1 MSEPNFI
8 AVWPIYSDLTIEQAK
23 AAALHDLPVVAA
35 RSGHHWEP
43 GTPVDFSFPPDGHT
57 PLGIYTGD
65 VIVAHTQVNA
75 HVQYEEDEAA

>member
-23 AAALHDLPVVAA
+23 AAALHDLPTVAA

-43 GTPVDFSFPPDGHT
+43 GTPVAFTIPTDGQT
-57 PLGIYTGD
+57 PIGTYTGD

-75 HVQYEEDEAA
+75 HVQHREGEAV